1 MRRTLLPAAAVL
13 LALTSCAS
21 EEDGELREDLATV
34 TADGAAPRVPDSGE
48 GEGPEEEEPG
58 GPVLEPAEV
67 ATELV
72 DREGTVVG
80 SARFVDGEDG
90 TTVEVVV
97 NGLAEGFHG
106 MGLYGVGVCEPGI
119 APADDPAQTVAFSSV
134 GDLLATLPPVLVLAN
149 GVGELTTLVAP
160 TPELEELLADDGTAL
175 VIEEPVA
182 APAGDAP
189 GDLPGPGEVTPPA
202 GSRVA
207 CGAVGG

>member
-13 LALTSCAS
+13 LALTSCATH
-21 EEDGELREDLATV
+21 EEEELREDLAAV
-34 TADGAAPRVPDSGE
+34 TAEEAARVPDPGE
-48 GEGPEEEEPG
+48 GEGPEEEAPE
-58 GPVLEPAEV
+58 GPVVEPADV

-80 SARFVDGEDG
+80 SARLVDEENG

-106 MGLYGVGVCEPGI
+106 MGLYDVGVCEAGS

-134 GDLLATLPPVLVLAN
+134 GDLVTALPPVLVLEN

-160 TPELEELLADDGTAL
+160 APLLEELLADDGTA
-175 VIEEPVA
+175 VVVEEPVA
-182 APAGDAP
+182 AAAGDAP
-189 GDLPGPGEVTPPA
+189 GELPGPGGVTPPA